1 MDSQATSNRRIDLP
15 PAGSTNMLTPGRQLL
30 HRLRDEGVVLPDE
43 WDALSPEQQQLV
55 AQSKNKDEM
64 IASLAD
70 VGLLTEFQASRI
82 LAGGAH
88 HLVFG
93 NYRIVE
99 RIGAGGM
106 GVVYRGEHT
115 LMRRPVAIK
124 VLQASVEDDKTIL
137 HRFFAETRAL
147 ALIRHTNIVWAFD
160 AGSIHPA
167 DHESFWWHYLVMELL
182 SGADVERLVQTQPLT
197 PTKACDIIYQI
208 AGALEETHK
217 QNLIHRDIKPSN
229 IIVTSDGVAKL
240 LDFGLALHF
249 RQRRVTDP
257 GTLLGSISY
266 MAPEQVVDAATVDNR
281 TDIFGLG
288 ATLYYCLTGRP
299 PFLAEGSVT
308 HQIASR
314 LKEPTF
320 ELCRE
325 RPEIPKELE
334 SVVRRMMAFQREDRY
349 PNPQSVM
356 RALLPFVGASGP
368 ANPPVEIVSGSMR
381 LEETMAAPP
390 VAKRI
395 LIVDDEPGVRKVC
408 RSFFKH
414 EGFDCEEAVDGED
427 AIRLLG
433 EKPFDVIVL
442 DIEMPRMSGTEV
454 LRRLRQSNLGG
465 NIRVIMMS
473 GGIDADDLSKLLAM
487 GANDYLTKPL
497 SHIELIARVKAAVSR
512 KTTRD
517 RAEQLNNELLL
528 VNSQLEKTLAAR
540 KSDLAET
547 RNAIVVALAKIV
559 ESRSP
564 WTTDHMSRV
573 ARYATRLAQSARQL
587 SNYAAVINEPFLRTL
602 ESCAILH
609 DIGKVAMPDEIM
621 RNIDHLESEDQFTL
635 QSHTTIGAETLAS
648 VAKRDKGATAFWQ
661 MAIDIAR
668 HHHER
673 FDGKGYPDRLAG
685 TDIPLAAR
693 IVAIADAYD
702 TLRTRPKR
710 GIATHAA
717 AVEQIL
723 QQSFGAFDPLLLSA
737 FRCCETD
744 FATIFSEA
752 KKPLADSDRI
762 GR

>member
-1 MDSQATSNRRIDLP
+1 MDSPGTINRSFDAAV
-15 PAGSTNMLTPGRQLL
+15 AGSTNMLSPGRQLL
-30 HRLRDEGVVLPDE
+30 HRLRDEGVILPDE
-43 WDALSPEQQQLV
+43 WEALGHEQQALV
-55 AQSKNKDEM
+55 GQASSKDDM

-70 VGLLTEFQASRI
+70 VGLLTDFQAGRV

-93 NYRIVE
+93 NYRIIE

-115 LMRRPVAIK
+115 LMRRQVAIK
-124 VLQASVEDDKTIL
+124 VLQASLDEDKTTL

-160 AGSIHPA
+160 AGSIRPA
-167 DHESFWWHYLVMELL
+167 DLESYWWHYLVMELL
-182 SGADVERLVQTQPLT
+182 NGSDLERLVPTTPLS
-197 PTKACDIIYQI
+197 PTRACDIIFQI
-208 AGALEETHK
+208 ASALDETHK
-217 QNLIHRDIKPSN
+217 HNLIHRDIKPSN
-229 IIVTSDGVAKL
+229 IVVNLDGVAKL

-257 GTLLGSISY
+257 GTLLGSIDY

-288 ATLYYCLTGRP
+288 ATLYFCLTGRA
-299 PFLAEGSVT
+299 PFVAEGSMT

-314 LKEPTF
+314 LKEPSF
-320 ELCRE
+320 DLCRE

-334 SVVRRMMAFQREDRY
+334 SVVRRMMAYHREDRY

-356 RALLPFVGASGP
+356 RALLPFVGTAGP
-368 ANPPVEIVSGSMR
+368 
-381 LEETMAAPP
+381 TAAPSEIIMGSARLDESIATP
-390 VAKRI
+390 PLARRI

-414 EGFDCEEAVDGED
+414 EGFDCEEAVDGQD
-427 AIRLLG
+427 ALRLLN
-433 EKPFDVIVL
+433 EKAFDVIVL

-454 LRRLRQSNLGG
+454 LRRLRLSHVGG
-465 NIRVIMMS
+465 NIKVIMMS
-473 GGIDADDLSKLLAM
+473 GGIGADDLSKLLAM

-497 SHIELIARVKAAVSR
+497 SHIELIARVKSALLR
-512 KTTRD
+512 KAIRD
-517 RAEQLNNELLL
+517 RTEQLNHELLL
-528 VNSQLEKTLAAR
+528 VNAQLEKNLSAR

-573 ARYATRLAQSARQL
+573 ARYASRLAQSARQL
-587 SNYAAVINEPFLRTL
+587 PVFVPVINEPFLRTL

-609 DIGKVAMPDEIM
+609 DIGKVAMPDEIV
-621 RNIDHLESEDQFTL
+621 RNIDNLDAEDQFTM

-648 VAKRDKGATAFWQ
+648 VARRDKGAAAFWQ

-685 TDIPLAAR
+685 CEIPLAAR

-702 TLRTRPKR
+702 TMRTRPTR
-710 GIATHAA
+710 GEVASHAEAVAHIVRQGAT
-717 AVEQIL
+717 
-723 QQSFGAFDPLLLSA
+723 AFDPVLLEA
-737 FRCCETD
+737 FKCCEGD
-744 FATIFSEA
+744 FAAI
-752 KKPLADSDRI
+752 AD
-762 GR
+762 G

>member
-1 MDSQATSNRRIDLP
+1 MDSPTTIDRSFDSP
-15 PAGSTNMLTPGRQLL
+15 AAGSTNMLSPGRQLL
-30 HRLRDEGVVLPDE
+30 HRLRDEGVILPDE
-43 WDALSPEQQQLV
+43 WDALSSDRQKLV
-55 AQSKNKDEM
+55 AGATSKEDM
-64 IASLAD
+64 IVSLAD
-70 VGLLTEFQASRI
+70 VGLLTEFQASRV

-93 NYRIVE
+93 NYRIIE

-124 VLQASVEDDKTIL
+124 VLQASLDEDKTTL

-160 AGSIHPA
+160 AGSIRPA
-167 DHESFWWHYLVMELL
+167 DLESYWWHYLVMELL
-182 SGADVERLVQTQPLT
+182 SGSDLERLVSTTPLS
-197 PTKACDIIYQI
+197 PTRACDIIYQI
-208 AGALEETHK
+208 AGALDETHK
-217 QNLIHRDIKPSN
+217 HNLIHRDIKPSN
-229 IIVTSDGVAKL
+229 IVVSSDGVAKL

-257 GTLLGSISY
+257 GTLLGSINY

-288 ATLYYCLTGRP
+288 ATLYYCLTGRA
-299 PFLAEGSVT
+299 PFIAEGSMT

-314 LKEPTF
+314 LKEPSF
-320 ELCRE
+320 DLCRD

-334 SVVRRMMAFQREDRY
+334 SVVRRMMAYQREDRF

-356 RALLPFVGASGP
+356 RALLPFVGSAGP
-368 ANPPVEIVSGSMR
+368 ATSEVIMGCVRP
-381 LEETMAAPP
+381 EEA
-390 VAKRI
+390 VATPASARRI

-427 AIRLLG
+427 AIRIVS
-433 EKPFDVIVL
+433 EKAFDVVVL

-454 LRRLRQSNLGG
+454 LRRLRQSQVGG
-465 NIRVIMMS
+465 NIKVIMMS

-497 SHIELIARVKAAVSR
+497 SHIELIARVKAALTR
-512 KTTRD
+512 KAARD
-517 RAEQLNNELLL
+517 RTEQLNHELLL
-528 VNSQLEKTLAAR
+528 VNAQLEKNLTAR

-564 WTTDHMSRV
+564 WTTDHMGRV
-573 ARYATRLAQSARQL
+573 ARYASRLAQSARQL
-587 SNYAAVINEPFLRTL
+587 PTFATVINEPFLRTL

-609 DIGKVAMPDEIM
+609 DIGKVAMSDEIM
-621 RNIDHLESEDQFTL
+621 RNIDNLDAEDQFTM
-635 QSHTTIGAETLAS
+635 QTHTTIGAETLAS
-648 VAKRDKGATAFWQ
+648 VAKRDKGAVAFWQ

-685 TDIPLAAR
+685 CEIPLAAR
-693 IVAIADAYD
+693 IVAIADVYD
-702 TLRTRPKR
+702 TMRTRPTHGNVAAHAEAVAR
-710 GIATHAA
+710 IVQQATTAY
-717 AVEQIL
+717 
-723 QQSFGAFDPLLLSA
+723 DPLLLEA
-737 FRCCETD
+737 FKCCEHD
-744 FATIFSEA
+744 FAVIANS
-752 KKPLADSDRI
+752 
-762 GR
+762 